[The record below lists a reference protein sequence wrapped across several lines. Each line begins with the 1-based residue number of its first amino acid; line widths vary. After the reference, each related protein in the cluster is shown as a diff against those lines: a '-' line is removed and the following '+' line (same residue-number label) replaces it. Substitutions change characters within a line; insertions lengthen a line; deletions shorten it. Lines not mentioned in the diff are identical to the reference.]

1 MVEFRFVEHA
11 TFSPTECVLCGNHEG
26 PFIDTGVERDPI
38 GHFWICASTE
48 RRIGCIRQMGRLD
61 GLYEP
66 QSVQEIHDRL
76 ATALHQLEPAL
87 IQELEAK
94 LARANALTD
103 QLAMLVEELAK
114 SKLVPAL
121 EVYELGAR
129 SATASENAV
138 VEE

>member
-1 MVEFRFVEHA
+1 MVEFRHVPAA

-48 RRIGCIRQMGRLD
+48 RRVGCVRQMGRLD

-76 ATALHQLEPAL
+76 ATALHQLEPAV
-87 IQELEAK
+87 IAELEQK
-94 LARANALTD
+94 LQGAYALAD
-103 QLAMLVEELAK
+103 QLAALVTELAK

-121 EVYELGAR
+121 EVYELGA
-129 SATASENAV
+129 ASTLPSRARAPE
-138 VEE
+138 